1 MSALVAIGRVVRP
14 QGREGEVRVLPL
26 TDDAGRFAD
35 LTGCYLVPPGEGEH
49 RVVEGC
55 RFQGGVPVVKLK
67 GCDSIGEA
75 EAVVG
80 RLLAVPPSDCR
91 PLPPGRYYAFELI
104 GCEAR
109 TPEGE
114 RLGRIEDVW
123 ASPAHDLWVVRSG
136 EREVPIPA
144 VSAIVASVDLA
155 ARVVV
160 VRPPDGLLEL

>member
-1 MSALVAIGRVVRP
+1 VSGLIAVGTVVRS

-26 TDDAGRFAD
+26 TDDPRRFAD
-35 LTGCYLVPPGEGEH
+35 LTGCYLIPPAEGEY
-49 RVVEGC
+49 RVIEGC
-55 RFQGGVPVVKLK
+55 RFQGGMPVVKLK

-80 RLLAVPPSDCR
+80 RRLGIPSSDCR
-91 PLPPGRYYAFELI
+91 ALPQGRFYAFELV
-104 GCEAR
+104 GCEVA
-109 TPEGE
+109 TAEGE

-123 ASPAHDLWVVRSG
+123 ANPAHDLWVVRVG

-155 ARVVV
+155 ARAVV
-160 VRPPDGLLEL
+160 VRLPDGLLEL